1 MESPLGIITMPRH
14 NGREAQPFNGLHV
27 FAGLFSDLAVKFVLC
42 HSVVTFRIWLWMK
55 LENVVVDPVDLG
67 SESLT
72 AFVERAEPRA
82 FDR

>member
-1 MESPLGIITMPRH
+1 MESPLGIIAITWH
-14 NGREAQPFNGLHV
+14 DGTKTQPFNGLHV

-42 HSVVTFRIWLWMK
+42 HSVLTFRIWLWMK

-72 AFVERAEPRA
+72 AFVERAEHWA
-82 FDR
+82 LDW